1 MTVDEDGLARLRAA
15 LDGLD
20 VEQAEG
26 ARPGELVV
34 TLPGER
40 KLRTVCSLVVGA
52 DAVSVQAFVIRNP
65 DENHERFYRF
75 LLRRNLRMPGMA
87 YAIDGAGDVYL
98 GGRLPVEAI
107 SLESVDQLLGTV
119 LTACDEPF
127 NDLLVLGFL
136 TSMKAEWR
144 WRISRGEST
153 RNLEAFRHLLEG
165 AEEVPVTSDPAQA
178 QDRAHGVGGA
188 HDQDL
193 HHEGTHAAGSYFDE
207 QAATWDDDPTR
218 VERAR
223 VVADLI
229 REVVELPPAARV
241 LDYGAGTGQ
250 LAQALAPH
258 VGPLTVADP
267 SAGMREVLT
276 QKVGSGALPSGSR
289 VWDLDLDVQEPPEE
303 SFDLVVS
310 LMVLHHVPDIAAV
323 LRGLAA
329 MLAPGGQIA
338 VCDLESEDGSFHDS
352 SRVDVHHGFDTEALS
367 RMLTD
372 AGFGDVAVRPAH
384 TLTKQGRDY
393 PLFLTTATRLGR

>member
-1 MTVDEDGLARLRAA
+1 MTADETGLARLRSA
-15 LDGLD
+15 LDELG
-20 VEQAEG
+20 VEHAEG
-26 ARPGELVV
+26 TREGELVV

-52 DAVSVQAFVIRNP
+52 EAVSVQAFVIRNP

-87 YAIDGAGDVYL
+87 YAIDGTGDVYL
-98 GGRLPVEAI
+98 GGRLPVGAI
-107 SLESVDQLLGTV
+107 SVESVDQLLGTV

-165 AEEVPVTSDPAQA
+165 SEEVPETSDHPPAT
-178 QDRAHGVGGA
+178 DHDHAHGGS
-188 HDQDL
+188 HD
-193 HHEGTHAAGSYFDE
+193 AASYFDE
-207 QAATWDDDPTR
+207 QAATWDDDPTK
-218 VERAR
+218 VERAG

-229 REVVELPPAARV
+229 CEVVEPGPSSRV
-241 LDYGAGTGQ
+241 LDYGAGTGL

-276 QKVGSGALPSGSR
+276 QKVGSGALPRGSR
-289 VWDLDLDVQEPPEE
+289 VWELDLAVEEPPEE
-303 SFDLVVS
+303 SFDLIVS
-310 LMVLHHVPDIAAV
+310 LLVLHHVPDVAAA
-323 LRGLAA
+323 LRGFAA
-329 MLAPGGQIA
+329 MLAPGGRVA
-338 VCDLESEDGSFHDS
+338 VCDLETEDGSFHDS
-352 SRVDVHHGFDTEALS
+352 SRLDVHHGFDADALS
-367 RMLTD
+367 RLLTD
-372 AGFGDVAVRPAH
+372 AGFGDVEVRPAH
-384 TLTKQGRDY
+384 TLTKEGRDY
-393 PLFLTTATRLGR
+393 PLFLATATRLGR